1 MIRMQTIC
9 LTIGHVMCQS
19 HNNHDDHTIFQI
31 WLAEVEVLAGAGWAF
46 LRSQWEAHAL
56 DLLAQGIERA
66 KDLLHTLIS
75 SQELCARGVGSLSV
89 SLREHL
95 TGVDGALGLL
105 GDLNGQW
112 LDDITR
118 GTLKQKKNSVTFQ
131 GCRNSGTC

>member
-1 MIRMQTIC
+1 
-9 LTIGHVMCQS
+9 MCQS
-19 HNNHDDHTIFQI
+19 RINHDDHTIFQL

-66 KDLLHTLIS
+66 EDLLHTLITG
-75 SQELCARGVGSLSV
+75 QELCARGVGSLSV
-89 SLREHL
+89 RLREHL

-118 GTLKQKKNSVTFQ
+118 GTLKQRKNSATFQ
-131 GCRNSGTC
+131 GCRNSGIC

>member
-1 MIRMQTIC
+1 
-9 LTIGHVMCQS
+9 MCQS
-19 HNNHDDHTIFQI
+19 CNNHDDHTIFQI
-31 WLAEVEVLAGAGWAF
+31 WLAEMEVLAGAGWAF
-46 LRSQWEAHAL
+46 LRSQGEAHAL

-66 KDLLHTLIS
+66 EDLLHTFIS

-105 GDLNGQW
+105 GDLNGQR

-118 GTLKQKKNSVTFQ
+118 GTLKQKKNSATFQ
-131 GCRNSGTC
+131 GCRNSGMC